1 MQRIGTENAE
11 AFDTSLLLQQ
21 GVWFDLQAGESV
33 FSFGSRLLNVDLPAF
48 NREVSTIILNH
59 RVVDDPQES
68 FLSPGDTLILSG
80 AMPGLVGA
88 MLRSDSPLKVL
99 RDSISGSGKD
109 SVTADHGRVL
119 VKVFNTVLKNHKEDL
134 LKRGFYIDGDQE

>member
-21 GVWFDLQAGESV
+21 GVWFDLDGEESV
-33 FSFGSRLLNVDLPAF
+33 LSFGCRLLKIDLPAF
-48 NREVSTIILNH
+48 KREVSTLILNH
-59 RVVDDPQES
+59 RVVDDPEETP
-68 FLSPGDTLILSG
+68 LAPGDTLILSG

-99 RDSISGSGKD
+99 RDSISGSGRGGAA
-109 SVTADHGRVL
+109 ADHGRVL
-119 VKVFNTVLKNHKEDL
+119 VKIFNTVLKNHKADL
-134 LKRGFYIDGDQE
+134 ISCGFFTEEEVS